1 MAYID
6 KDARRI
12 MIIDTHSHWIP
23 PAYAQAL
30 EEEGKVDPGVE
41 ATRQIVLGAQGADLL
56 KNLDARFLEMDEA
69 GVEVAALEIPPP
81 GVGFADAGRA
91 AAAATAVNDELI
103 AACDQHP
110 DRLRAMITLPLPH
123 ADEAVAEIERV
134 SDHAL
139 VRGVELFGVT
149 GRFQTD
155 SPDLEPVLR
164 AIADA
169 GLVAQMH
176 PAFEPPAD
184 AMRSWGLGGSLGAV
198 FGNSLAAARMILS
211 GVLDRVPHLDLIVTH
226 LGGTLPY
233 LEVRVDDLSGTGDAK
248 NPIGFYLR
256 ERVWTD
262 NCSYHRPALMCAA
275 ETMGASRILTGS
287 DYPFRGTVKRCI
299 DDIRESPLSDDDKA
313 LILHRNALRWFE

>member
-1 MAYID
+1 
-6 KDARRI
+6 

-30 EEEGKVDPGVE
+30 EDEGKLDPGVE
-41 ATRQIVLGAQGADLL
+41 ATRQIVLGAQGAELL
-56 KNLDARFLEMDEA
+56 VNLDARFIEMDEA

-91 AAAATAVNDELI
+91 AAAARAVNDELI

-123 ADEAVAEIERV
+123 PDEAVAEIARV
-134 SDHAL
+134 SDHSL

-184 AMRSWGLGGSLGAV
+184 AMRAWGLGGSLGAV

-211 GVLDRVPHLDLIVTH
+211 GVLDRVPNLDLIVTH
-226 LGGTLPY
+226 LGGTLPF
-233 LEVRVDDLSGTGDAK
+233 LEARINDLSGTGDAL
-248 NPIGFYLR
+248 NPLGFYLR
-256 ERVWTD
+256 ERVWAD
-262 NCSYHRPALMCAA
+262 NCSYHEPSLICTV
-275 ETMGASRILTGS
+275 ETMGASRIVTGS

-299 DDIRESPLSDDDKA
+299 DDIRDSSLSDEDKD

>member
-1 MAYID
+1 
-6 KDARRI
+6 

-30 EEEGKVDPGVE
+30 EEEGKIDPGVE
-41 ATRQIVLGAQGADLL
+41 ATRQIVLAAQGADLL
-56 KNLDARFLEMDEA
+56 KSLDARFIEMDEA
-69 GVEVAALEIPPP
+69 GVEVSAIEIPPP
-81 GVGFADAGRA
+81 GVGFTDPARA
-91 AAAATAVNDELI
+91 AAAARAVNDELI

-123 ADEAVAEIERV
+123 PDEAIAEIERV
-134 SDHAL
+134 ADHAL
-139 VRGVELFGVT
+139 VRGVELFGAT

-155 SPDLEPVLR
+155 SPEFEPVLR

-184 AMRSWGLGGSLGAV
+184 AMRAWGLGGSLGAV
-198 FGNSLAAARMILS
+198 YGNSLAAARIILS
-211 GVLDRVPHLDLIVTH
+211 GMLDRVGNLDLIVTH

-233 LEVRVDDLSGTGDAK
+233 LETRIDDLSGSGDAQ
-248 NPIGFYLR
+248 NPLGFYLR

-262 NCSYHRPALMCAA
+262 NCSYHRPALVCAVD
-275 ETMGASRILTGS
+275 TMGASRILTGS

-299 DDIRESPLSDDDKA
+299 DDIRDSGLPADDIDM
-313 LILHRNALRWFE
+313 ILHRNALRWFA